1 MRRLLRIG
9 LFCSGA
15 LLGLGVIFALV
26 VYAASTW
33 MMLRKYDIPLEDP
46 ALNVELDASQG
57 ERMARIVGCWAG
69 CHGMRG
75 EGGVEEIPGIR
86 RVTAP
91 PLGSVIPAYTDAELF
106 RLILNG
112 VKRDSRSAVGMSS
125 YVFWRLGDTDVG
137 NIIHF
142 LRQQSPAD
150 PVPRESVLPF
160 ISRLKLLAGH
170 WKLSA
175 DQVDR
180 SQPRWGNMPRETAF
194 ERGRFL
200 AAVVCAEC
208 HGSTYQG
215 DELEGGPPL
224 AILTTYD
231 TGEFARLMRTGVS
244 QSGLLVE
251 RMSWLSDVGSTDQ
264 DIADLYEYLT
274 QQPQDWR

>member
-1 MRRLLRIG
+1 MRRLLRIA
-9 LFCSGA
+9 LFYSGA
-15 LLGLGVIFALV
+15 LLGLGVIFVSA
-26 VYAASTW
+26 VYAASAW
-33 MMLRKYDIPLEDP
+33 MMLRTYDIPLENP
-46 ALNVELDASQG
+46 ALNFELDAPQG

-69 CHGMRG
+69 CHGVRG

-91 PLGSVIPAYTDAELF
+91 PLGSVIPVYTDAELF

-112 VKRDSRSAVGMSS
+112 VKRDGRSAVGMSS
-125 YVFWRLGDTDVG
+125 YVFWRLGDTDVA

-150 PVPRESVLPF
+150 PVPRERALPF

-170 WKLSA
+170 WQLSA

-180 SQPRWGNMPRETAF
+180 SQPRWGNMPRKTAF

-208 HGSTYQG
+208 HGSAYQG
-215 DELEGGPPL
+215 DALEGGPPL
-224 AILTTYD
+224 AILTAYD
-231 TGEFARLMRTGVS
+231 TAAFARLMRTGVS

-251 RMSWLSDVGSTDQ
+251 RMSWLPDVGFTDQ
-264 DIADLYEYLT
+264 DIGDLYEYLT
-274 QQPQDWR
+274 QQEQDWR